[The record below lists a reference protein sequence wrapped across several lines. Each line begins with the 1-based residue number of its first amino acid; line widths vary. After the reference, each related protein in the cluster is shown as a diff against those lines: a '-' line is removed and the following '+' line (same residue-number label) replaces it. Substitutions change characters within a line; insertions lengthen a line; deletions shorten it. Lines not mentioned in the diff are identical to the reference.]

1 MSNFKTLNIHNI
13 RVDGNTQ
20 ARVSINQDAVAE
32 YAAAMKDDTNLPE
45 PVVFFDGAEYWL
57 ADGFHRFHAH
67 LKNGKAAIIVE
78 VRKGTQRDA
87 ILYSLSANT
96 VHGLRPTGEDKRKA
110 VAIMLADPEW
120 SELSDRAIARHCGCS
135 HPLVADM
142 RNPKPAQS
150 GNSSTGNSAGSGNSS
165 SPQPA
170 ASGNSS
176 TQERPASGNSSSAQ
190 ATPTGNSSTQP
201 AKTQAQAEAEQIAQD
216 AHGDDSDP
224 IVLLEEAEKRIT
236 ALQQELFAAEA
247 DDQKAETLKWR
258 RVADVATRRQ
268 QELMDTVNAREK
280 ELQRQA
286 NWLKRIGTALGEDDN
301 SKLPAKVE
309 ALARAAKV

>member
-1 MSNFKTLNIHNI
+1 MTTKTLNIHNI
-13 RVDGNTQ
+13 NIAGNTQ
-20 ARVSINQDAVAE
+20 ARVAINQDTVAD
-32 YAAAMKDDTNLPE
+32 YAAAMLDDTSFPE
-45 PVVFFDGAEYWL
+45 PIVFFDGAENWL
-57 ADGFHRFHAH
+57 ADGFHRYFAH
-67 LKNGKAAIIVE
+67 LKNGKSAIIVDQ
-78 VRKGTQRDA
+78 RKGTQRDA

-120 SELSDRAIARHCGCS
+120 AELSDRAIARHCGCS

-142 RNPKPAQS
+142 RNPKPVQS
-150 GNSSTGNSAGSGNSS
+150 GNSSTGNSADSGNSS
-165 SPQPA
+165 SPQQST
-170 ASGNSS
+170 SGNSS
-176 TQERPASGNSSSAQ
+176 TQERAPA
-190 ATPTGNSSTQP
+190 GNSSTP
-201 AKTQAQAEAEQIAQD
+201 AAPSKAEAQAQAEQIAQD

-224 IVLLEEAEKRIT
+224 VALLEEAEKRIT

-280 ELQRQA
+280 ELQRFA
-286 NWLKRIGTALGEDDN
+286 NWLKRIGTALGEEDH

-309 ALARAAKV
+309 AMARVTKG

>member
-1 MSNFKTLNIHNI
+1 MTTKTLNIHNI
-13 RVDGNTQ
+13 NISGNTQ
-20 ARVSINQDAVAE
+20 ARVAINQDTVAD
-32 YAAAMKDDTNLPE
+32 YAAAMLDDAEMPE
-45 PVVFFDGAEYWL
+45 PIVFFDGVEYWL

-67 LKNGKAAIIVE
+67 LKNGKTSIIVN

-96 VHGLRPTGEDKRKA
+96 VHGLRPTSEDKRKA

-120 SELSDRAIARHCGCS
+120 AELSDRAIARHCGCS

-142 RNPKPAQS
+142 RNPKPQEPVKPAQ
-150 GNSSTGNSAGSGNSS
+150 SGNSS

-176 TQERPASGNSSSAQ
+176 TQERPS
-190 ATPTGNSSTQP
+190 TGNSSTQP
-201 AKTQAQAEAEQIAQD
+201 TKTQAQAQAQAEQIAQD
-216 AHGDDSDP
+216 AHGDDADP

-258 RVADVATRRQ
+258 RLADVAQRRQ
-268 QELMDTVNAREK
+268 EELMDTVNAREK

-286 NWLKRIGTALGEDDN
+286 NWLKRIGTALNEDDN
-301 SKLPAKVE
+301 SKLAAKVE

>member
-1 MSNFKTLNIHNI
+1 MTTKTLNIHNI
-13 RVDGNTQ
+13 RIDGGTQ
-20 ARVSINQDAVAE
+20 ARVSINQDTVAE
-32 YAAAMKDDTNLPE
+32 YAAAMQDDTDLPD
-45 PVVFFDGAEYWL
+45 PVVFFDGVENWL

-67 LKNGKAAIIVE
+67 LKNGKASIIVE

-96 VHGLRPTGEDKRKA
+96 VHGLRPTNDDKRKA

-120 SELSDRAIARHCGCS
+120 AELSDRAIARHCGCS

-150 GNSSTGNSAGSGNSS
+150 GNSSSANSAGSGNSS
-165 SPQPA
+165 SQQPA
-170 ASGNSS
+170 
-176 TQERPASGNSSSAQ
+176 ASGNSSSAQ

-201 AKTQAQAEAEQIAQD
+201 TKTQAQAEAEQIAQD

-224 IVLLEEAEKRIT
+224 IALLEEAEKRIT

-286 NWLKRIGTALGEDDN
+286 NWLRRIGNALNEDDN
-301 SKLPAKVE
+301 SKLAAKVE
-309 ALARAAKV
+309 ALARASKG